1 MEHGIIWLH
10 VAVALLAGALGIA
23 NLAARKGTPRHR
35 VVGRAWIGLMAATAI
50 SSFWIQELNPGGYS
64 WIHGLSIWTLALLP
78 LAVLAIRHGRVRTH
92 RNIVIGLMAGLL
104 IAGAF
109 AMAPGRFMGRMLGY
123 G

>member
-10 VAVALLAGALGIA
+10 VAVALLAAALGVA

-35 VVGRAWIGLMAATAI
+35 AVGRVWIGLMAATAI
-50 SSFWIQELNPGGYS
+50 SSFWIQELNPGRYS

-92 RNIVIGLMAGLL
+92 RNIVIGLMAGVLV
-104 IAGAF
+104 AGAF

>member
-50 SSFWIQELNPGGYS
+50 SSFWIQELNPGSYS